1 MIIDTHS
8 HIYSEDYN
16 GEIGEVVQRAF
27 DAGVEKI
34 LLPNID
40 SSSIKMMLDL
50 AASRPGSFFPMMG
63 LHPTSVNE
71 DYQEEIE
78 VVEFWLKKQKFYAIG
93 EIGIDFYWD
102 DTFRKEQEYTFRKQ
116 IQLAKAYNLPVS
128 IHTRNSFEAAIHI
141 VDEENDGS
149 LTGVFHCFTGTAEQ
163 AREIIARGFKIGVGG
178 IVTFKNA
185 GIDKMLAQLSPG
197 DILLETDSPYLAPV
211 PRRGKRNE
219 SAYIVY
225 ILNKVAEIFDMPE
238 NEIARITSKNAVELF
253 KI

>member
-16 GEIGEVVQRAF
+16 GDMGEVVQRAF

-50 AASRPGSFFPMMG
+50 ASSRPGSFFPMMG
-63 LHPTSVNE
+63 LHPTSVKE
-71 DYQEEIE
+71 DYREEMEVIE
-78 VVEFWLKKQKFYAIG
+78 YWLNKQKFYAIG

-102 DTFRKEQEYTFRKQ
+102 DTFRKEQEYTFRRQ
-116 IQLAKAYNLPVS
+116 LQLAKAYNLPVS
-128 IHTRNSFEAAIHI
+128 IHTRNSFEVAMRI
-141 VDEENDGS
+141 VDEENNGS
-149 LTGVFHCFTGTAEQ
+149 LTGVFHCFTGTADQ
-163 AREIIARGFKIGVGG
+163 AKEIIARGFKIGVGG

-185 GIDKMLAQLSPG
+185 GIDKMVAQLSPE

-211 PRRGKRNE
+211 PNRGKRNE
-219 SAYIVY
+219 SSYIVH
-225 ILNKVAEIFDMPE
+225 ILKKVSDIFDIPE
-238 NEIARITSKNAVELF
+238 NDIARITSKNAEQLF